1 MGFIARTIF
10 WLGLVY
16 SAMPLDFGSLI
27 ADRVPG
33 VGGRQPARGL
43 RRGCSTED
51 CRRRV
56 GDLRKTLDAAAARGV
71 VDRVVGVTETL
82 VSADMP
88 TPPRKPPEIRSY

>member
-27 ADRVPG
+27 ADRAPG
-33 VGGRQPARGL
+33 TADANPLAACAGGV
-43 RRGCSTED
+43 TED

-56 GDLRKTLDAAAARGV
+56 GELRKALDAAAARGI
-71 VDRVVGVTETL
+71 VDRVVAATETL
-82 VSADMP
+82 VSAGTP
-88 TPPRKPPEIRSY
+88 TPPRKPPEMRSY

>member
-33 VGGRQPARGL
+33 AADANPLAACTGMFA
-43 RRGCSTED
+43 ED

-56 GDLRKTLDAAAARGV
+56 GDLRKTLDAAAARSV